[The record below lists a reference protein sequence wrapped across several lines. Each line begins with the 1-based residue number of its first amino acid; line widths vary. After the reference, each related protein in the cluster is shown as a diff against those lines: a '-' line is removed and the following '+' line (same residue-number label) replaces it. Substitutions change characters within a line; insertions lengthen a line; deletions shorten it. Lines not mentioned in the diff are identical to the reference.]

1 MIAAELAQRRFVQLM
16 KNLAQLF
23 GFRITGGETR
33 SVNPTQR
40 ADKRVAVFAA
50 DFTILV
56 AVVIVETCPA
66 HLMVLSV
73 LPIAESILPLGPN
86 GN

>member
-33 SVNPTQR
+33 SVNPTQC
-40 ADKRVAVFAA
+40 ADKRVAVFVA

-66 HLMVLSV
+66 HGALR